1 MAALS
6 AASLPYLIDHHEVP
20 LVPMDDARQRHL
32 VAELLP
38 GNALLCERIKHSSA
52 PGRVGEGGLHTSIVV
67 VEDGCGAVLE
77 PGLFLREDF

>member
-1 MAALS
+1 MINHRGVAFIKL
-6 AASLPYLIDHHEVP
+6 
-20 LVPMDDARQRHL
+20 LVVS